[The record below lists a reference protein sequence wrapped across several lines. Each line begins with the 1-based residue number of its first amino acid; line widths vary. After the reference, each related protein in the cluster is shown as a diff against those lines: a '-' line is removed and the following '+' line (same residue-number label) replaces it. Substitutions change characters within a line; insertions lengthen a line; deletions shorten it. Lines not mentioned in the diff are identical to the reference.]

1 MSALSLS
8 LAKAHLNITVP
19 TYDTEIQAVIDA
31 AESILANSVG
41 PLTTLSARTDRV
53 AGGWKLVLPLAP
65 VVSVTSITSTD
76 GATADL
82 SSLTINLAA
91 GVIYYSDNVTRFWQ
105 GVYDVAYIPGR
116 ATVPADLLLA
126 IKKMVAHLWKDQQ
139 GGGTRPGTGLD
150 TQQAP
155 GYLMPYPVQE
165 LIEPYRLVNVGA
177 A

>member
-8 LAKAHLNITVP
+8 LAKAHLNITEP
-19 TYDTEIQAVIDA
+19 NFDTEIQAVIDA

-82 SSLTINLAA
+82 SSLTMNLAA
-91 GVIYYSDNVTRFWQ
+91 GIIYYSDNVTRFWQ
-105 GVYDVAYIPGR
+105 GVYDVAYTPGR

-126 IKKMVAHLWKDQQ
+126 VKEMVAHLWRPQR
-139 GGGTRPGTGLD
+139 GPLNVLAGT
-150 TQQAP
+150 QEAP
-155 GYLMPYPVQE
+155 TAAYLMPYRVQE
-165 LIEPYRLVNVGA
+165 LIEPYRLVNIGA